1 MSQKFLTFPISLL
14 GTFRIWNTF
23 QPIFGNIRSLG
34 KIIPPSALAMYIWEV
49 CSIWL
54 NWLIHLFL
62 SNCAKV
68 HLTNVFL
75 VYFFWKSVF
84 IFVNLIKLGWSESL
98 WSSICLL
105 GMGRTAEKCFVS
117 WTLWNGWDYFKTTNS
132 SQDKI
137 GAQFFCSIFNPV
149 TYGNFDI
156 APMPNDHFSS
166 RNHYPKIESSIEK

>member
-1 MSQKFLTFPISLL
+1 MCLIMSQKFLTFPISLL

-23 QPIFGNIRSLG
+23 QLIFGNIRSLG

-68 HLTNVFL
+68 HLTNVVLFDFFKEDTCL
-75 VYFFWKSVF
+75 MMRKQSVYIVAK
-84 IFVNLIKLGWSESL
+84 LINLGWSESL
-98 WSSICLL
+98 QSSICLL
-105 GMGRTAEKCFVS
+105 GMGRTAKKCLVS
-117 WTLWNGWDYFKTTNS
+117 WTFWNGWDCFKITNN

-137 GAQFFCSIFNPV
+137 RAK
-149 TYGNFDI
+149 
-156 APMPNDHFSS
+156 FSS
-166 RNHYPKIESSIEK
+166 SFSYSYSNCN